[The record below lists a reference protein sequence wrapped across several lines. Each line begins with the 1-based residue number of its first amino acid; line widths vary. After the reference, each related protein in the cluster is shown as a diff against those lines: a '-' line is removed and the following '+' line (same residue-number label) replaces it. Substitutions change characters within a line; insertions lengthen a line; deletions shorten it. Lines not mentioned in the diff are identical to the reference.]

1 MVGVASSCV
10 ARYCVESL
18 TSLDAV
24 RGTINR
30 PPKVAA
36 LPTPVAA
43 VRPLCK
49 SARRRRPNH
58 QRCAK
63 QVTAKYTP
71 TGACIDQ
78 RPEKPGAGNAAD
90 ACADSIEESN
100 GKRPNLD
107 REGLADREIGGTRTS
122 RGEEEDYHPRDR
134 LANSRKRA
142 DGK

>member
-43 VRPLCK
+43 VRPLCR
-49 SARRRRPNH
+49 SARRRPPPQSSAMR
-58 QRCAK
+58 QAG
-63 QVTAKYTP
+63 TAKYTP

-78 RPEKPGAGNAAD
+78 RPEKPGAGDAAD
-90 ACADSIEESN
+90 VCADSIEESN

-107 REGLADREIGGTRTS
+107 REGLADREIGGTRST
-122 RGEEEDYHPRDR
+122 
-134 LANSRKRA
+134 
-142 DGK
+142 